1 MVLQAGQSETANLD
15 DTAAEAIL
23 AETPAIERYG
33 SAILIVAAVAPLLG
47 LLGTVTG
54 MIGTFDLITEFGT
67 GDPRMLSGGISEAL
81 VTTQMGLIV
90 AIPMLLLGNLLN
102 RMGEEVIG
110 RLEISALT
118 VINRMHKPSVT
129 PTTTPPGAHL
139 AGAPLVS
146 GVTL

>member
-1 MVLQAGQSETANLD
+1 
-15 DTAAEAIL
+15 
-23 AETPAIERYG
+23 
-33 SAILIVAAVAPLLG
+33 
-47 LLGTVTG
+47 

-110 RLEISALT
+110 RLEISTLT
-118 VINRMHKPSVT
+118 VINRMHKPIG
-129 PTTTPPGAHL
+129 TTGSTPPGTHIP
-139 AGAPLVS
+139 GAPIVS